1 MTVTY
6 RASLRTARMQLVLDD
21 IDSGAGPGTVEIGT
35 AGFATVIAIFT
46 LSDPSMSLAGDV
58 LTALSMPKVTVG
70 INGGGVAA
78 EARIKNSTGT
88 IILSGL
94 TVGTVGT
101 NLIISPSTTIADAQ
115 TVNLTALTITHA
127 TV

>member
-1 MTVTY
+1 MAVTY

-78 EARIKNSTGT
+78 EARIKEVGGT
-88 IILSGL
+88 VILSGL

-115 TVNLTALTITHA
+115 TVNLTTLTIT
-127 TV
+127 